1 MIFRDKAGTAIEL
14 ITQKMRMR
22 NDTKKRKLARDVRH
36 KNGILKSSDL
46 NRIYMGLEVLER
58 LTDNQIMFE
67 QSKLLSGDA
76 DVSKIKRELIGY
88 SSILEDLIR
97 RLKYGTRD
105 EAEIRQRIESLLPKT
120 KIVQAARDGII
131 LKQETR
137 REKING
143 EVVDKVYDT
152 AMTPNEVIKIFSD
165 YERELSIVQRRK
177 IEDYMS
183 LGLGMA
189 GILGMLFDSRKS
201 ESKGRGKAVAIG
213 TVAITG
219 INLIEQMFPDSSR
232 DEAWNIRKKTFRMSD
247 DLLENESV
255 SSEAVSAEIDA
266 IAKLTEQELKI
277 SNTGENRELIFT
289 ICKDI
294 LVAIIIGAYVNK
306 TVKVN
311 ESGKLD
317 GKALASAL
325 IKIQS
330 AKGISE
336 KLVQF
341 ISSING
347 SKAKGLELKKLTCQV
362 QSILRQMEEK
372 VDPLIGAEKSF
383 DSLKIIDLDGK
394 FYPKKDYETG
404 NISFSTRLVIPEFSM
419 KRGDIVLLSGE
430 SGSGKSTFLRLLKR
444 GDINNRNCI
453 ILDDTE
459 TVDNLGSEYIS
470 FRPSID
476 LGNETNV
483 LFQITGKESISE
495 LNDTEKE
502 SLVRILSELKLDFPD
517 LLEQLASKK
526 FMEFS
531 TGQQRRLALSKLF
544 YRIDDGTSVII
555 VDEPVGNVENELI
568 RSQLEMIKAYA
579 ERKNVML
586 LLTTHRLDLV
596 QDLVTKR
603 YHINQEGVLEN
614 IPVEIN
620 RQQTVETER

>member
-1 MIFRDKAGTAIEL
+1 MIFKDKAGTAIEL
-14 ITQKMRMR
+14 IRQKMRMK
-22 NDTKKRKLARDVRH
+22 NDTKRPRLAKGVKH
-36 KNGILKSSDL
+36 KNGILKSDDW
-46 NRIYMGLEVLER
+46 NRIHMGLEVLR
-58 LTDNQIMFE
+58 GLTNNQVSNE
-67 QSKLLSGDA
+67 QSKLLIGDI
-76 DVSKIKRELIGY
+76 DVSKIKRELLGY
-88 SSILEDLIR
+88 SSILEDLII
-97 RLKYGTRD
+97 RLSDGALD
-105 EAEIRQRIESLLPKT
+105 ESQLRERIDSLLTKT
-120 KIVQAARDGII
+120 KIAQAARDGIL

-143 EVVDKVYDT
+143 EVINEVYDT
-152 AMTPNEVIKIFSD
+152 AMTPNEVTKILSD
-165 YERELSIVQRRK
+165 YERELRIVQSRK
-177 IEDYMS
+177 LQDYMS
-183 LGLGMA
+183 LGLGLA
-189 GILGMLFDSRKS
+189 GIAGMLFSAKKA
-201 ESKGRGKAVAIG
+201 ESKENGKAVALG

-219 INLIEQMFPDSSR
+219 ISLIQQMLSDNSR
-232 DEAWNIRKKTFRMSD
+232 EEAYSIRKRAYRMSD
-247 DLLENESV
+247 DLFANESI
-255 SSEAVSAEIDA
+255 SSKAESTSIDA
-266 IAKLTEQELKI
+266 IEKLVEQEFKI
-277 SNTGENRELIFT
+277 STAGENREFT
-289 ICKDI
+289 FEILKDI
-294 LVAIIIGAYVNK
+294 VIAMIVGAYVNK
-306 TVKVN
+306 TVIVN
-311 ESGKLD
+311 ENGKLD
-317 GKALASAL
+317 GKSLASAL

-336 KLVQF
+336 KIIQF
-341 ISSING
+341 ISEL
-347 SKAKGLELKKLTCQV
+347 KGNNARELELKKLTCQV
-362 QSILRQMEEK
+362 QSILSQMEEK
-372 VDPLIGAEKSF
+372 VYPLRGAEKSF
-383 DSLKIIDLDGK
+383 DCLKIIDLDGK
-394 FYPKKDYETG
+394 FYPKRNYETG
-404 NISFSTRLVIPEFSM
+404 EISFSTRIIVPEFSM

-495 LNDTEKE
+495 LTDTEKK
-502 SLVRILSELKLDFPD
+502 SLIKILSELKLDFPD
-517 LLEQLASKK
+517 LLDQLASKK

-596 QDLVTKR
+596 EDLVTKR
-603 YHINQEGVLEN
+603 YHINSEGVLEN
-614 IPVEIN
+614 IPLEIN
-620 RQQTVETER
+620 KKKTAETER